1 KKGTIIRRT
10 ANEIQMREVREQL
23 RTGEDL
29 TSLDWTELVNI
40 ETLEIDS
47 GEPIVKEIE
56 AFLDAVRTGNQ
67 PAINAEAGFVNVRT
81 AERIV
86 NAIKES
92 LGSQTAASL
101 H

>member
-1 KKGTIIRRT
+1 M
-10 ANEIQMREVREQL
+10 EL

-40 ETLEIDS
+40 EPLEIDS

-56 AFLDAVRTGNQ
+56 AFLEAVRTGNQ
-67 PAINAEAGFVNVRT
+67 PAIDATAGFVNVRT

-86 NAIKES
+86 QAIEHS
-92 LGSQTAASL
+92 LGSHAAATLS
-101 H
+101 